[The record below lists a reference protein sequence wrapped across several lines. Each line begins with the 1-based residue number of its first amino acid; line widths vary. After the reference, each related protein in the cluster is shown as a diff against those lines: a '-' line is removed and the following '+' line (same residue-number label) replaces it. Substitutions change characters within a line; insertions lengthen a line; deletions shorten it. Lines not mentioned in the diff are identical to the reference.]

1 MKQLQVTIQSHSV
14 AGIKDENQDACAFYV
29 PQDHLLESK
38 GIVSVIAD
46 GVSACERAKEASNDC
61 ARGFLTDYYATPDS
75 WSTEHC
81 ATKVITALNS
91 YLYSCNEYLYSQST
105 RIDKVSSMLSTMSA
119 LIVKSN
125 TAYLFHVGD
134 SRIYRHR
141 DGILRQLTKD
151 HSIKVNQ
158 KEISLSRAI
167 GFDLEVQADFQTL
180 DLKLGDQFLIT
191 TDGVHNYLEHTE
203 MASLINQ
210 KTAVEDLVE
219 MAITKGSQDNAS
231 AIICSVNQLP
241 EKRLD
246 EAFDELT
253 QRPIPPD
260 LQSGMK
266 INGFEIES
274 LIHASNRTQIYRA
287 RDIHTN
293 QLVAL
298 KTPSINFEDD
308 AQYLKH
314 FIYEEWVGLRIH
326 CPNVVQIH
334 NNEEQSKFLAYAME
348 YVEGQTLRQWMND
361 NPQPNIKAVVK
372 IVEQIVQG
380 LRGFHRQEML
390 HCDLKPENIM
400 INQFGQVKLIDF
412 GSARIAGIAELTTPI
427 SVVGNPG
434 TQGYTAPEVILEHRV
449 SRLSDQFSLGVIVYE
464 MFSSK
469 LPYQE
474 KLNKDLTI
482 KKLIKLSYG
491 TVLQHNP
498 HVPIWIDGAIHKA
511 CNLEE
516 SSRYEALSEFLFD
529 LEQPNS
535 QFLAVTRAK
544 QPINSILKKYRLFF
558 ALSFALNIF
567 MLLMLVS

>member
-14 AGIKDENQDACAFYV
+14 AGIKDENQDACACYV
-29 PQDHLLESK
+29 PQDYLLERK
-38 GIVSVIAD
+38 GVVSVIAD
-46 GVSACERAKEASNDC
+46 GVSSCERAKKASNDC
-61 ARGFLTDYYATPDS
+61 VQGFLTDYYSTPDS

-91 YLYSCNEYLYSQST
+91 SLYSQSMV
-105 RIDKVSSMLSTMSA
+105 IDKVSSMLSTMSA
-119 LIVKSN
+119 LIIKSN
-125 TAYLFHVGD
+125 TAYLFHIGD
-134 SRIYRHR
+134 SRIYRYR
-141 DGILRQLTKD
+141 DGVLKQLTKD
-151 HSIKVNQ
+151 HVTNVNQ
-158 KEISLSRAI
+158 KETYLSRAI
-167 GFDLEVQADFQTL
+167 GFDSNVQIDFQAL
-180 DLKLGDQFLIT
+180 DLKLDDQFLMT
-191 TDGVHNYLEHTE
+191 TDGVHGYLDHTE
-203 MASLINQ
+203 MATSICQ

-231 AIICSVNQLP
+231 AIICTVNQLP
-241 EKRLD
+241 EKHLN

-260 LQSGMK
+260 LENGMK

-287 RDIHTN
+287 RDINTN

-334 NNEEQSKFLAYAME
+334 NGGEQSKFLAYAME
-348 YVEGQTLRQWMND
+348 YVKGQTLRQWMNN
-361 NPQPNIKAVVK
+361 NPQPSIEAVVK
-372 IVEQIVQG
+372 IVKQIVQG

-400 INQFGQVKLIDF
+400 IDQFGQIKLIDF
-412 GSARIAGIAELTTPI
+412 GSARIAGIAELATPI
-427 SVVGNPG
+427 SVVGNQG

-474 KLNKDLTI
+474 KLDKSLTI
-482 KKLIKLSYG
+482 KKLLKLSYG
-491 TVLQHNP
+491 SVLQHNP

-516 SSRYEALSEFLFD
+516 SNRYEVLSEFLFD
-529 LEQPNS
+529 L
-535 QFLAVTRAK
+535 
-544 QPINSILKKYRLFF
+544 
-558 ALSFALNIF
+558 
-567 MLLMLVS
+567 

>member
-1 MKQLQVTIQSHSV
+1 MKQLQVKIQSHSV
-14 AGIKDENQDACAFYV
+14 AGIKDENQDACACYV
-29 PQDHLLESK
+29 PQDYLLERK
-38 GIVSVIAD
+38 GVVSVIAD
-46 GVSACERAKEASNDC
+46 GVSSCERAKKASNDC
-61 ARGFLTDYYATPDS
+61 VQGFLTDYYSTPDS

-91 YLYSCNEYLYSQST
+91 SLYSQSMV
-105 RIDKVSSMLSTMSA
+105 IDKVSSMLSTMSA
-119 LIVKSN
+119 LIIKSN
-125 TAYLFHVGD
+125 TAYLFHIGD
-134 SRIYRHR
+134 SRIYRYR
-141 DGILRQLTKD
+141 DGVLKQLTKD
-151 HSIKVNQ
+151 HVTNVNQ
-158 KEISLSRAI
+158 KETYLSRAI
-167 GFDLEVQADFQTL
+167 GFDSNVQIDFQAL
-180 DLKLGDQFLIT
+180 DLKLDDQFLMT
-191 TDGVHNYLEHTE
+191 TDGVHGYLDHTE
-203 MASLINQ
+203 MATSIGQ

-231 AIICSVNQLP
+231 AIICTVNQLP
-241 EKRLD
+241 EKHLN

-260 LQSGMK
+260 LENGMK

-287 RDIHTN
+287 RDINTN

-314 FIYEEWVGLRIH
+314 FVYEEWVGLRIH

-334 NNEEQSKFLAYAME
+334 NGGEQSKFLAYAME
-348 YVEGQTLRQWMND
+348 YVEGQTLRQWMNN
-361 NPQPNIKAVVK
+361 NPQPSIDAVVK
-372 IVEQIVQG
+372 IVKQIVQG

-400 INQFGQVKLIDF
+400 IDQFGQIKLIDF
-412 GSARIAGIAELTTPI
+412 GSARIAGIAELATPI
-427 SVVGNPG
+427 SVVGNQG

-474 KLNKDLTI
+474 KLDKSLTI
-482 KKLIKLSYG
+482 KKLLKLSYG
-491 TVLQHNP
+491 SVLQHNP

-516 SSRYEALSEFLFD
+516 SNRYEVLSEFLFD

-535 QFLAVTRAK
+535 QFLLVTRAK
-544 QPINSILKKYRLFF
+544 QPINSILKKYRLFI
-558 ALSFALNIF
+558 ALSFALNVF
-567 MLLMLVS
+567 MLLLLVS

>member
-1 MKQLQVTIQSHSV
+1 MKQLQVKIQSHSV
-14 AGIKDENQDACAFYV
+14 AGIKDENQDACACYV
-29 PQDHLLESK
+29 PQDYLLERK
-38 GIVSVIAD
+38 GVVSVIAD
-46 GVSACERAKEASNDC
+46 GVSSCERAKKASNDC
-61 ARGFLTDYYATPDS
+61 VQGFLTDYYATPDS
-75 WSTEHC
+75 WGTEHC

-91 YLYSCNEYLYSQST
+91 SLYSQSMV
-105 RIDKVSSMLSTMSA
+105 IDEVSSMLSTMSA
-119 LIVKSN
+119 LIIKSN
-125 TAYLFHVGD
+125 TAYLFHIGD
-134 SRIYRHR
+134 SRIYRYR
-141 DGILRQLTKD
+141 DGVLKQLTKD
-151 HSIKVNQ
+151 HVTNVNQ
-158 KEISLSRAI
+158 KETYLSRAI
-167 GFDLEVQADFQTL
+167 GFDSNVQIDFQAL
-180 DLKLGDQFLIT
+180 DLKLDDQFLMT
-191 TDGVHNYLEHTE
+191 TDGVHGYLDHTE
-203 MASLINQ
+203 MATSIGQ

-231 AIICSVNQLP
+231 AIICTVNQLP
-241 EKRLD
+241 EKHLN

-260 LQSGMK
+260 LENGMK

-287 RDIHTN
+287 RDINTN

-314 FIYEEWVGLRIH
+314 FVYEEWVGLRIH

-334 NNEEQSKFLAYAME
+334 NGGEQSKFLAYAME
-348 YVEGQTLRQWMND
+348 YVEGQTLRQWMNN
-361 NPQPNIKAVVK
+361 NPQPSIDAVVK
-372 IVEQIVQG
+372 IVKQIVQG

-400 INQFGQVKLIDF
+400 IDQFGQIKLIDF
-412 GSARIAGIAELTTPI
+412 GSARIAGIAELATPI
-427 SVVGNPG
+427 SVVGNQG

-474 KLNKDLTI
+474 KLDKSLTI
-482 KKLIKLSYG
+482 KKLLKLSYG
-491 TVLQHNP
+491 SVLQHNP

-516 SSRYEALSEFLFD
+516 SNRYEVLSEFLFD

-535 QFLAVTRAK
+535 QFLLVTRAK
-544 QPINSILKKYRLFF
+544 QPINSILKKYRLFI
-558 ALSFALNIF
+558 ALSFALNVF
-567 MLLMLVS
+567 MLLLLVS

>member
-1 MKQLQVTIQSHSV
+1 MKQLQVKIQSHSV
-14 AGIKDENQDACAFYV
+14 AGIKDENQDACACYV
-29 PQDHLLESK
+29 PQDYLLERK
-38 GIVSVIAD
+38 GVVSVIAD
-46 GVSACERAKEASNDC
+46 GVSSCERAKKASNDC
-61 ARGFLTDYYATPDS
+61 VQGFLTDYYATPDS
-75 WSTEHC
+75 WGTEHC

-91 YLYSCNEYLYSQST
+91 SLYSQSMV
-105 RIDKVSSMLSTMSA
+105 IDEVSSMLSTMSA
-119 LIVKSN
+119 LIIKSN
-125 TAYLFHVGD
+125 TAYLFHIGD
-134 SRIYRHR
+134 SRIYRYR
-141 DGILRQLTKD
+141 DGVLKQLTKD
-151 HSIKVNQ
+151 HVTNVNQ
-158 KEISLSRAI
+158 KETYLSRAI
-167 GFDLEVQADFQTL
+167 GFDSNVQIDFQAL
-180 DLKLGDQFLIT
+180 DLKLGDQFLMT
-191 TDGVHNYLEHTE
+191 TDGVHGYLDHTE
-203 MASLINQ
+203 MATSIGQ

-231 AIICSVNQLP
+231 AIICTVNQLP
-241 EKRLD
+241 EKHLN

-260 LQSGMK
+260 LENGMK

-287 RDIHTN
+287 RDINTN

-314 FIYEEWVGLRIH
+314 FVYEEWVGLRIH

-334 NNEEQSKFLAYAME
+334 NGGGQSKFLAYAME
-348 YVEGQTLRQWMND
+348 YVKGQTLRQWMNN
-361 NPQPNIKAVVK
+361 NPQPSIEAVVK
-372 IVEQIVQG
+372 IVKQIVQG

-400 INQFGQVKLIDF
+400 IDQFGQIKLIDF
-412 GSARIAGIAELTTPI
+412 GSARIAGIAELATPI
-427 SVVGNPG
+427 SVVGNQG

-474 KLNKDLTI
+474 KLDKSLTI
-482 KKLIKLSYG
+482 KKLLKLSYG
-491 TVLQHNP
+491 SVLQHNP

-516 SSRYEALSEFLFD
+516 SSRYEVLSEFLFD

-535 QFLAVTRAK
+535 QFLLVTRAK
-544 QPINSILKKYRLFF
+544 QPINSILKKYRLFI
-558 ALSFALNIF
+558 ALSFALNVF
-567 MLLMLVS
+567 MLLLLVS

>member
-1 MKQLQVTIQSHSV
+1 MKQLQVKIQSHSV
-14 AGIKDENQDACAFYV
+14 AGIKDENQDACACYV
-29 PQDHLLESK
+29 PQDYLLERK
-38 GIVSVIAD
+38 GVVSVIAD
-46 GVSACERAKEASNDC
+46 GVSSCERAKKASNDC
-61 ARGFLTDYYATPDS
+61 VQGFLTDYYSTPDS

-91 YLYSCNEYLYSQST
+91 SLYSQSMV
-105 RIDKVSSMLSTMSA
+105 IDKVSSMLSTMSA
-119 LIVKSN
+119 LIIKSN
-125 TAYLFHVGD
+125 TAYLFHIGD
-134 SRIYRHR
+134 SRIYRYR
-141 DGILRQLTKD
+141 DGVLKQLTKD
-151 HSIKVNQ
+151 HVTNVNQ
-158 KEISLSRAI
+158 KETYLSRAI
-167 GFDLEVQADFQTL
+167 GFDSNVQIDFQAL
-180 DLKLGDQFLIT
+180 DLKLGDQFLMT
-191 TDGVHNYLEHTE
+191 TDGVHGYLDHTE
-203 MASLINQ
+203 MATSICQ

-231 AIICSVNQLP
+231 AIICTVNQLP
-241 EKRLD
+241 EKHLN

-260 LQSGMK
+260 LENGMK

-287 RDIHTN
+287 RDINTN

-334 NNEEQSKFLAYAME
+334 NGGEQSKFLAYAME
-348 YVEGQTLRQWMND
+348 YVKGQTLRQWMNN
-361 NPQPNIKAVVK
+361 NPQPSIEAVVK
-372 IVEQIVQG
+372 IVKQIVQG

-400 INQFGQVKLIDF
+400 IDQFGQIKLIDF
-412 GSARIAGIAELTTPI
+412 GSARIAGIAELATPI
-427 SVVGNPG
+427 SVVGNQG

-474 KLNKDLTI
+474 KLDKSLTI
-482 KKLIKLSYG
+482 KKLLKLSYG
-491 TVLQHNP
+491 SVLQHNP

-516 SSRYEALSEFLFD
+516 SNRYEVLSEFLFD

-535 QFLAVTRAK
+535 QFLLVTRAK
-544 QPINSILKKYRLFF
+544 QPINSILKKYRLFI
-558 ALSFALNIF
+558 ALSFALNVF
-567 MLLMLVS
+567 MLLLLVS

>member
-1 MKQLQVTIQSHSV
+1 MKQLQVKIQSHSV
-14 AGIKDENQDACAFYV
+14 AGIKDENQDACACYV
-29 PQDHLLESK
+29 PQDYLLERK
-38 GIVSVIAD
+38 GVVSVIAD
-46 GVSACERAKEASNDC
+46 GVSSCERAKKASNDC
-61 ARGFLTDYYATPDS
+61 VQGFLTDYYSTPDS

-91 YLYSCNEYLYSQST
+91 SLYSQSMV
-105 RIDKVSSMLSTMSA
+105 IDKVSSMLSTMSA
-119 LIVKSN
+119 LIIKSN
-125 TAYLFHVGD
+125 TAYLFHIGD
-134 SRIYRHR
+134 SRIYRYR
-141 DGILRQLTKD
+141 DGVLKQLTKD
-151 HSIKVNQ
+151 HVTNVNQ
-158 KEISLSRAI
+158 KETYLSRAI
-167 GFDLEVQADFQTL
+167 GFDSNVQIDFQAL
-180 DLKLGDQFLIT
+180 DLKLDDQFLMT
-191 TDGVHNYLEHTE
+191 TDGVHGYLDHTE
-203 MASLINQ
+203 MATSIGQ

-231 AIICSVNQLP
+231 AIICTVNQLP
-241 EKRLD
+241 EKHLN

-260 LQSGMK
+260 LENGMK

-287 RDIHTN
+287 RDINTN

-334 NNEEQSKFLAYAME
+334 NGGEQSKFLAYAME
-348 YVEGQTLRQWMND
+348 YVKGQTLRQWMNN
-361 NPQPNIKAVVK
+361 NPQPSIEAVVK
-372 IVEQIVQG
+372 IVKQIVQG

-400 INQFGQVKLIDF
+400 IDQFGQIKLIDF
-412 GSARIAGIAELTTPI
+412 GSARIAGIAELATPI
-427 SVVGNPG
+427 SVVGNQG

-474 KLNKDLTI
+474 KLDKSLTI
-482 KKLIKLSYG
+482 KKLLKLSYG
-491 TVLQHNP
+491 SVLQHNP

-516 SSRYEALSEFLFD
+516 SNRYEVLSEFLFD

-535 QFLAVTRAK
+535 QFLLVTRAK
-544 QPINSILKKYRLFF
+544 QPINSILKKYRLFI
-558 ALSFALNIF
+558 ALSFALNVF

>member
-1 MKQLQVTIQSHSV
+1 MKQLQVKIQSHSV
-14 AGIKDENQDACAFYV
+14 AGIKDENQDACACYV
-29 PQDHLLESK
+29 PQDYLLERK
-38 GIVSVIAD
+38 GVVSVIAD
-46 GVSACERAKEASNDC
+46 GVSSCERAKKASNDC
-61 ARGFLTDYYATPDS
+61 VQGFLTDYYATPDS
-75 WSTEHC
+75 WGTEHC

-91 YLYSCNEYLYSQST
+91 SLYSQSMV
-105 RIDKVSSMLSTMSA
+105 IDEVSSMLSTMSA
-119 LIVKSN
+119 LIIKSN
-125 TAYLFHVGD
+125 TAYLFHIGD
-134 SRIYRHR
+134 SRIYRYR
-141 DGILRQLTKD
+141 DGVLKQLTKD
-151 HSIKVNQ
+151 HVTNVNQ
-158 KEISLSRAI
+158 KETYLSRAI
-167 GFDLEVQADFQTL
+167 GFDSNVQIDFQAL
-180 DLKLGDQFLIT
+180 DLKLGDQFLMT
-191 TDGVHNYLEHTE
+191 TDGVHGYLDHTE
-203 MASLINQ
+203 MATSIGQ

-231 AIICSVNQLP
+231 AIICTVNQLP
-241 EKRLD
+241 EKHLN

-260 LQSGMK
+260 LENGMK

-287 RDIHTN
+287 RDINTN

-314 FIYEEWVGLRIH
+314 FVYEEWVGLRIH

-334 NNEEQSKFLAYAME
+334 NGGGQSKFLAYAME
-348 YVEGQTLRQWMND
+348 YVEGQTLRQWMNN
-361 NPQPNIKAVVK
+361 NPQPSIDAVVK
-372 IVEQIVQG
+372 IVKQIVQG

-400 INQFGQVKLIDF
+400 IDQFGQIKLIDF
-412 GSARIAGIAELTTPI
+412 GSARIAGIAELATPI
-427 SVVGNPG
+427 SVVGNQG

-474 KLNKDLTI
+474 KLDKSLTI
-482 KKLIKLSYG
+482 KKLLKLSYG
-491 TVLQHNP
+491 SVLQHNP

-516 SSRYEALSEFLFD
+516 SSRYEVLSEFLFD

-535 QFLAVTRAK
+535 QFLLVTRAK
-544 QPINSILKKYRLFF
+544 QPINSILKKYRLFI
-558 ALSFALNIF
+558 ALSFALNVF
-567 MLLMLVS
+567 MLLLLVS